1 MVSHPLAVPAQT
13 GGGGGRRAT
22 PRRFDGGKLLY
33 WPEDDGSCS
42 LDGLLDKHAMT
53 FETQCGLV
61 LFDGA
66 RCHAVTPFQAGG

>member
-1 MVSHPLAVPAQT
+1 M
-13 GGGGGRRAT
+13 GGRRWGVPRNA
-22 PRRFDGGKLLY
+22 RRFDGGNLLY

-42 LDGLLDKHAMT
+42 LDELHAKHAMS
-53 FETQCGLV
+53 FETKCGLV